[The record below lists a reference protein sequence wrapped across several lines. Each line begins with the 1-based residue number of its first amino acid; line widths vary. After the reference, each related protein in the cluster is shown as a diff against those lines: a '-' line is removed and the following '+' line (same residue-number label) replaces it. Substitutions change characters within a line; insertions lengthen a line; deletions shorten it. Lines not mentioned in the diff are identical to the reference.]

1 MAKMRAI
8 VLGSAAGGGYPQW
21 NCGCPNCVA
30 AREARPGYAPRTQDS
45 LAITSSDD
53 ANTARFTLVNASPEV
68 LAQVQRTRAL
78 WPRAS
83 RHSPI
88 AAVVLTNGDM
98 DHVLGLFSLR
108 ESWPIALYVTGAVR
122 RGLEQSAFIRTLRRF
137 DGQLVV
143 RELAL
148 GTPVQL
154 ADAAGEPL
162 GLSVRAFATAGK
174 LPVHFVGH
182 VDPCPE
188 DNVGLSFSSSDGAAK
203 GRLAYAAACA
213 NADDGLALEGHD
225 VVLFDGT
232 FFLEDELSRLGLS
245 KSMAKD
251 MAHVP
256 IDGPNGSLRLLSTL
270 KARKIY
276 THINNTNP
284 ILAPG
289 SEERRRVESAG
300 WEIAYDGME
309 ISVSRSPTREVTT

>member
-1 MAKMRAI
+1 MNAMHAI
-8 VLGSAAGGGYPQW
+8 VLGSAAGGGFPQW
-21 NCGCPNCVA
+21 NCGCPNCMAV
-30 AREARPGYAPRTQDS
+30 REARAGYVPRTQDS

-53 ANTARFTLVNASPEV
+53 VMAGRFALVNASPEI
-68 LAQVQRTRAL
+68 LAQIQRTRAL
-78 WPRAS
+78 WPRAP

-108 ESWPIALYVTGAVR
+108 ESWPLALYVTGAVR
-122 RGLEQSAFIRTLRRF
+122 RGLEQSAFLRTLRRF

-143 RELAL
+143 RELTL
-148 GTPVQL
+148 GEPVEL

-162 GLSVRAFATAGK
+162 GLAVRAFPTAGK

-182 VDPCPE
+182 ARESPE
-188 DNVGLSFSSSDGAAK
+188 DNVGLSFSRSGSG
-203 GRLAYAAACA
+203 GGGGTLAYAAACA
-213 NADDGLALEGHD
+213 SAEEGLALEGHD

-232 FFLEDELSRLGLS
+232 FFLEDELVRLGLS

-256 IDGPNGSLRLLSTL
+256 IDGPSGSLSRLSSL
-270 KARKIY
+270 KGRKIY
-276 THINNTNP
+276 THVNNTNP
-284 ILAPG
+284 ILAPD

-309 ISVSRSPTREVTT
+309 ISVGSPDHER